1 MKRYQKSLDCL
12 TYISINNLLHSVIL
26 KKLVPLK
33 QFSKSETLQLRS
45 ISWNML
51 RMSGVFLLVM
61 LFDIDLTVAS
71 VKEDIKSRVAE
82 SLTEEKA

>member
-1 MKRYQKSLDCL
+1 
-12 TYISINNLLHSVIL
+12 
-26 KKLVPLK
+26 
-33 QFSKSETLQLRS
+33 
-45 ISWNML
+45 ML